1 MARRRSGPT
10 GRCGKANKYISIGG
24 QAARQLRSPEPERL
38 RFMASKDV
46 YFDTGKP
53 LRIGVLM
60 DVPERHYRLAFPIY
74 DFVCSQYVGSGQF
87 HRGIDLVKKIVFG
100 PPAGYIHDVMRGYH
114 ELCDEG
120 VLAVI
125 GPNHSD
131 NNIAITEHAEARQV
145 PIMSLGAIHTHL
157 SPHVFNVGWGSV
169 PEDSYTVASWLD
181 QNDHRRVTLTYDNAA
196 HCRVYAHWFRVAAR
210 QAGIEIVAEA
220 CVSENNDAH
229 AVEGMKRILA
239 EHRAKDPDAI
249 VCFGT
254 GASQIN
260 WGKVVHASGWD
271 VPRIMN
277 GAFFQANYD
286 YTHEFFDGWVGTGL
300 WDDDNRTMQRLCAD
314 FTAAHPELGH
324 VPPEILGLY
333 RDGMVALLEGIAAAP
348 ILTPRG
354 VREGLENVR
363 MVPAAIGGDRT
374 VLSFGPFDHKGHKGM
389 DNMVIRRLTKGKLV
403 MEGRF
408 EPFGSG
414 RAPRPVSAVA

>member
-1 MARRRSGPT
+1 MIKTNDLTKKDGEMYAIRS
-10 GRCGKANKYISIGG
+10 
-24 QAARQLRSPEPERL
+24 
-38 RFMASKDV
+38 
-46 YFDTGKP
+46 
-53 LRIGVLM
+53 
-60 DVPERHYRLAFPIY
+60 
-74 DFVCSQYVGSGQF
+74 
-87 HRGIDLVKKIVFG
+87 IDLDPLQTDIPEEERRPFR
-100 PPAGYIHDVMRGYH
+100 HHMRRN
-114 ELCDEG
+114 LFRTDE
-120 VLAVI
+120 
-125 GPNHSD
+125 
-131 NNIAITEHAEARQV
+131 
-145 PIMSLGAIHTHL
+145 
-157 SPHVFNVGWGSV
+157 
-169 PEDSYTVASWLD
+169 
-181 QNDHRRVTLTYDNAA
+181 
-196 HCRVYAHWFRVAAR
+196 
-210 QAGIEIVAEA
+210 
-220 CVSENNDAH
+220 
-229 AVEGMKRILA
+229 
-239 EHRAKDPDAI
+239 
-249 VCFGT
+249 
-254 GASQIN
+254 
-260 WGKVVHASGWD
+260 
-271 VPRIMN
+271 RIMN